1 MPLDAFLRERL
12 ICPQDHGELLYLD
25 ATTGDEVLYNPRLRQ
40 VYRIDDGIPV
50 LLIPEA
56 RAVDEAEH
64 ESLIARSGGSETST
78 RQ

>member
-12 ICPQDHGELLYLD
+12 VCPQDHGELLYI
-25 ATTGDEVLYNPRLRQ
+25 ASTSGSDEALYNPRLRQ

-56 RAVDEAEH
+56 RSVDDAEH
-64 ESLIARSGGSETST
+64 DALIARSGG
-78 RQ
+78 

>member
-12 ICPQDHGELLYLD
+12 VCPQDRGELLYIE
-25 ATTGDEVLYNPRLRQ
+25 GNGGSDEVLYNPRLRQ

-56 RAVDEAEH
+56 RSVDDAEH
-64 ESLIARSGGSETST
+64 DALIARSGG
-78 RQ
+78 